1 MKLHLD
7 TTVMQS
13 NTVKKLIEIIEDLSN
28 EVSRLSRAQ
37 SKSNEATKI
46 LIKKAKYVSS
56 VREKEMSR
64 LNSFKRTGSLNN
76 YYTDDLL

>member
-1 MKLHLD
+1 MKLQLD

-13 NTVKKLIEIIEDLSN
+13 NTVKKLIEIIDDLSN

-46 LIKKAKYVSS
+46 LIKKAKYFSS

>member
-13 NTVKKLIEIIEDLSN
+13 NTVKKLIEIIDDLSN

>member
-13 NTVKKLIEIIEDLSN
+13 NTVKKLIEIIDDLSN

-56 VREKEMSR
+56 VREIEMSR

>member
-13 NTVKKLIEIIEDLSN
+13 NTVKKLIEIIDDLSN

-46 LIKKAKYVSS
+46 LIKKQTIIEV
-56 VREKEMSR
+56 
-64 LNSFKRTGSLNN
+64 N
-76 YYTDDLL
+76 

>member
-1 MKLHLD
+1 MKLQLD

-13 NTVKKLIEIIEDLSN
+13 NTVKKLIEIIDDLSN

>member
-13 NTVKKLIEIIEDLSN
+13 NTVKKLIEIIDDLSN

-76 YYTDDLL
+76 FYTDDLL

>member
-13 NTVKKLIEIIEDLSN
+13 NTVKKLMEIIDDLTN
-28 EVSRLSRAQ
+28 EVSRLSRVN
-37 SKSNEATKI
+37 SKGNEATKL

-56 VREKEMSR
+56 VREKEMIR
-64 LNSFKRTGSLNN
+64 LNSFKRTGALNN
-76 YYTDDLL
+76 F

>member
-13 NTVKKLIEIIEDLSN
+13 NTVKKLMEIIDDLTN
-28 EVSRLSRAQ
+28 EVSRLSRVN
-37 SKSNEATKI
+37 SKGNEATKL

-56 VREKEMSR
+56 VREKEMTR
-64 LNSFKRTGSLNN
+64 LNSFKRTGALNN
-76 YYTDDLL
+76 FYSDD

>member
-7 TTVMQS
+7 TTVIQS
-13 NTVKKLIEIIEDLSN
+13 NTVKKLIEIIDDLSN